1 MSNQKN
7 CKMKRFV
14 YAVML
19 LLGLSLVSPSCAP
32 SPEKAGKRDAKA
44 MCRAIEK
51 DDSKA
56 RFKANNSFA
65 KHRVYFQKKNQFDE
79 FYDAY
84 TKYMDKYAAE

>member
-1 MSNQKN
+1 
-7 CKMKRFV
+7 MKRFV

-65 KHRVYFQKKNQFDE
+65 KHRVYFQKKTNSMSSMMLIPNTWTSTPQSKLHNVFQ
-79 FYDAY
+79 
-84 TKYMDKYAAE
+84 

>member
-1 MSNQKN
+1 
-7 CKMKRFV
+7 MKRFV

-51 DDSKA
+51 DDSRA
-56 RFKANNSFA
+56 RFKANNSFT

-84 TKYMDKYAAE
+84 TKYMDKYAAEF